1 MIKLK
6 IIIYAILIGQLTAQQ
21 CGQGCQTCSTGQM
34 PICIYCEQGY
44 QLNNGVCIY
53 QGCSP
58 SLYLQINE
66 KDEDSSVESCS
77 SICNPLFNADEQTNT
92 CKKLVQCSS
101 IHSTQPNFFN
111 PGIPTDFFI
120 YQQSYYVTFQ
130 QGYLSIYDRV
140 SLGLIKNLSYDQ
152 DDLTILSVKSQ
163 IFVMKK
169 DFSINVWDIKNE
181 SRYVIDQHNIILI
194 SLQTEFISF
203 LDTYLMVYE
212 IQQQSTLIQII
223 YDFVSSNQ
231 IISNPIQINQP
242 FQFHQVINNYLF
254 LGDQTNLIVYQIN
267 FQEEKVNLNFT
278 QLMTFSFLNKR
289 NMLSIIPSTNSN
301 IYFLIFTNS
310 ISIIDISEQTYSSL
324 ISLTSIKKVKFIQ
337 LDNTSNSQHLVILN
351 QQNLIDYNIISK
363 EQNIILSEVQVIT
376 DFDIGNFSG
385 NNNQLLILS
394 NQSTLEL
401 YNIDD
406 NIYEQIQKITLKFQS
421 KSLKKIPI
429 SYNTQQQEYIA
440 NFEIAF
446 FSSTSIQIIRE
457 SSIQKQFLE
466 TTIIEN
472 YNLPFPTPTS
482 QVNSLTYVYS
492 PQILISCHQNGD
504 IIFYDA
510 SRQSNINLIQ
520 KLSFDNQEC
529 TQLQRFSDN
538 KIAALVGQNLLLI
551 DPSQQIIINQLVN
564 LVSIVQITS
573 NQDKLAINYN
583 NCVQIISSEFVSLFF
598 ECQTDFSS
606 NNLNIAL
613 NYDLKIYL
621 QKQNQISVYQID
633 LQKNNTQLLYSIS
646 TTYPIQHFS
655 TVSIFETDQDTI
667 LNSYFIDEIIYF
679 DTQSNFNTCT
689 TTLQITY
696 TIQVSLINELISV
709 KRVINDA
716 SVYFLAGYQPSQ
728 GMYRIFLV
736 SKSLASYIQFS
747 TIPYLPVIDYPKKIV
762 NGYGTVLYTINR
774 SIILSFFT
782 LFKDYQIDI
791 NKNITYITGHEY
803 LNNDKQ
809 SASQNNM
816 IGPPLNFMSYIGTNS
831 GLIYTAKIQKDRYI
845 EIPTFQVLSISQ
857 VNDQILEIIQSAH
870 LGITQTIYQIDYTLS
885 GFEYESQL
893 NEPNN
898 FQTSI
903 PINNNTLEFLF
914 FNSDNIM
921 FRYQKFNINFEN
933 IIDGSQIVDC
943 IGEVIHFTQIQPSLI
958 VTLNIFSKDYN
969 KIFVGLSNGQV
980 LLYNFKD
987 LSQQYFMF
995 QNNNQI
1001 INTSVISIIFDESQQ
1016 NEILYFASSGGMLQI
1031 IDLSNKKPTQQINL
1045 ISLVNEDPQIILK
1058 EFIIDFTY
1066 SRYLGSIY
1074 FPESNI
1080 LKLYGLHQLGVFE
1093 NNLSISLYDNDEQFD
1108 CSNIISDS
1116 DISQLNRKISNIS
1129 PKQNMIYTTLG
1140 SSTTQSSGGA
1150 LYFENIGSTQLY
1162 FDGQTKVIQNQAL
1175 IGGGLRIFQTKPG
1188 KSILPSGFPFEN
1200 NIKQNYADIFGD
1212 NCATYLQKAII
1223 QNFNPQDS
1231 KNNYLFTF
1239 HLDDSNVTSNYKK
1252 NYISQIDIDQFQS
1265 GGQLSLK
1272 IFLVD
1277 SFNRYLSFSLQKLLS
1292 DQYPEDISNELKS
1305 IQITINNLNTKQTQ
1319 LIGERILNYN
1329 QYDSDSQSFTLTGLE
1344 IQGVL
1349 SSLEYF
1355 SIESSIQAN
1364 SQIQQPILLS
1374 ISFRECE
1381 LCEIIE
1387 EQNNQIMSCR
1397 ICQEGKYSLVDPNFL
1412 FKQSQIA
1419 QSKIQNQCNNC
1430 PNSAIE
1436 CQGSFISLKNGYWRQ
1451 NNQTDEIVDC
1461 DPQIGSCQAENP
1473 SSINYCTEGY
1483 IGPICQQCD
1492 NIGEIWNGI
1501 RYQQSTKRGYCQKCY
1516 QESIVTYFLFTTFV
1530 FISQFKYTQTCYYL
1544 RKMKLLPISKSSI
1557 NDYSGFYI
1565 KIIINYYQL
1574 SSLLIPQP
1582 QILPVNFNILNEVLG
1597 QTSRQLSLGIECM
1610 VSVDKIKNQSKRS
1623 NDQMNVKQSTLMVI
1637 IMESQR
1643 QTTHNINITASK
1655 LNSLQGTLQ
1664 TDMNEN
1670 GYSEI
1675 LKLTNKKVHP
1685 FFRNPDNQFSFQK
1698 HYHSNFKQLSY
1709 SYNTDE
1715 SNINIKTDFIVEE
1728 NKNKTDEELQ
1738 IKNLKNY
1745 NFYAKSSEINS
1756 K

>member
-1 MIKLK
+1 MSKFK
-6 IIIYAILIGQLTAQQ
+6 IIIYSVLIVQITIQQ
-21 CGQGCQTCSTGQM
+21 CGQECQTCSSGQK
-34 PICIYCEQGY
+34 PICIYCEPGY
-44 QLNNGVCIY
+44 ELSSGICIY

-58 SLYLQINE
+58 SQYFQISENE
-66 KDEDSSVESCS
+66 EDNSVGGCS

-101 IHSTQPNFFN
+101 IHSTQPNFLN

-120 YQQSYYVTFQ
+120 YQQSYYVTLQ
-130 QGYLSIYDRV
+130 QGYLSIYDRQ

-152 DDLTILSVKSQ
+152 DDLTILSIKCQ
-163 IFVMKK
+163 IVVIKK
-169 DFSINVWDIKNE
+169 DFSINVWDITNE
-181 SRYVIDQHNIILI
+181 RRYIVDQPDDLFYFKSNKYAFNN
-194 SLQTEFISF
+194 SVNEF
-203 LDTYLMVYE
+203 
-212 IQQQSTLIQII
+212 
-223 YDFVSSNQ
+223 N
-231 IISNPIQINQP
+231 
-242 FQFHQVINNYLF
+242 
-254 LGDQTNLIVYQIN
+254 
-267 FQEEKVNLNFT
+267 
-278 QLMTFSFLNKR
+278 
-289 NMLSIIPSTNSN
+289 
-301 IYFLIFTNS
+301 
-310 ISIIDISEQTYSSL
+310 
-324 ISLTSIKKVKFIQ
+324 
-337 LDNTSNSQHLVILN
+337 QHLIILN

-406 NIYEQIQKITLKFQS
+406 NIYEQIQIITLKFQS

-870 LGITQTIYQIDYTLS
+870 LGIAL
-885 GFEYESQL
+885 
-893 NEPNN
+893 
-898 FQTSI
+898 
-903 PINNNTLEFLF
+903 
-914 FNSDNIM
+914 
-921 FRYQKFNINFEN
+921 
-933 IIDGSQIVDC
+933 
-943 IGEVIHFTQIQPSLI
+943 
-958 VTLNIFSKDYN
+958 
-969 KIFVGLSNGQV
+969 FVGIKIN
-980 LLYNFKD
+980 
-987 LSQQYFMF
+987 YFM
-995 QNNNQI
+995 
-1001 INTSVISIIFDESQQ
+1001 
-1016 NEILYFASSGGMLQI
+1016 LYMVRL
-1031 IDLSNKKPTQQINL
+1031 
-1045 ISLVNEDPQIILK
+1045 
-1058 EFIIDFTY
+1058 
-1066 SRYLGSIY
+1066 
-1074 FPESNI
+1074 
-1080 LKLYGLHQLGVFE
+1080 
-1093 NNLSISLYDNDEQFD
+1093 
-1108 CSNIISDS
+1108 
-1116 DISQLNRKISNIS
+1116 
-1129 PKQNMIYTTLG
+1129 PKN
-1140 SSTTQSSGGA
+1140 
-1150 LYFENIGSTQLY
+1150 
-1162 FDGQTKVIQNQAL
+1162 
-1175 IGGGLRIFQTKPG
+1175 
-1188 KSILPSGFPFEN
+1188 
-1200 NIKQNYADIFGD
+1200 
-1212 NCATYLQKAII
+1212 
-1223 QNFNPQDS
+1223 
-1231 KNNYLFTF
+1231 
-1239 HLDDSNVTSNYKK
+1239 
-1252 NYISQIDIDQFQS
+1252 
-1265 GGQLSLK
+1265 
-1272 IFLVD
+1272 
-1277 SFNRYLSFSLQKLLS
+1277 
-1292 DQYPEDISNELKS
+1292 
-1305 IQITINNLNTKQTQ
+1305 ITIK
-1319 LIGERILNYN
+1319 E
-1329 QYDSDSQSFTLTGLE
+1329 
-1344 IQGVL
+1344 
-1349 SSLEYF
+1349 
-1355 SIESSIQAN
+1355 
-1364 SQIQQPILLS
+1364 
-1374 ISFRECE
+1374 
-1381 LCEIIE
+1381 
-1387 EQNNQIMSCR
+1387 
-1397 ICQEGKYSLVDPNFL
+1397 
-1412 FKQSQIA
+1412 
-1419 QSKIQNQCNNC
+1419 
-1430 PNSAIE
+1430 
-1436 CQGSFISLKNGYWRQ
+1436 
-1451 NNQTDEIVDC
+1451 
-1461 DPQIGSCQAENP
+1461 
-1473 SSINYCTEGY
+1473 
-1483 IGPICQQCD
+1483 
-1492 NIGEIWNGI
+1492 
-1501 RYQQSTKRGYCQKCY
+1501 
-1516 QESIVTYFLFTTFV
+1516 
-1530 FISQFKYTQTCYYL
+1530 
-1544 RKMKLLPISKSSI
+1544 
-1557 NDYSGFYI
+1557 
-1565 KIIINYYQL
+1565 
-1574 SSLLIPQP
+1574 
-1582 QILPVNFNILNEVLG
+1582 
-1597 QTSRQLSLGIECM
+1597 
-1610 VSVDKIKNQSKRS
+1610 
-1623 NDQMNVKQSTLMVI
+1623 
-1637 IMESQR
+1637 
-1643 QTTHNINITASK
+1643 
-1655 LNSLQGTLQ
+1655 
-1664 TDMNEN
+1664 
-1670 GYSEI
+1670 
-1675 LKLTNKKVHP
+1675 
-1685 FFRNPDNQFSFQK
+1685 
-1698 HYHSNFKQLSY
+1698 
-1709 SYNTDE
+1709 
-1715 SNINIKTDFIVEE
+1715 
-1728 NKNKTDEELQ
+1728 
-1738 IKNLKNY
+1738 
-1745 NFYAKSSEINS
+1745 
-1756 K
+1756 